1 MTVDDIDVYRSA
13 KLLIDKHGDGAA
25 KVTGLCSIV
34 YASRICASGLPSPK
48 KIAAPK
54 KGRRVL

>member
-1 MTVDDIDVYRSA
+1 MTGEIDVYRSA
-13 KLLIDKHGDGAA
+13 KLLIDQHSEGAA

-34 YASRICASGLPSPK
+34 YASRICAPGLPSPK